1 MLVELLPGVALVGYL
16 LATVMVLSRLVH
28 PQGPNYKLMFSAAL
42 IAIVCHMLFLADS
55 IFADSGQNFSL
66 LNVISLVCWL
76 ISTAIT
82 VTALRTPTVLLLPIV
97 YGFSALTQLA
107 VLALPTEVQMQ
118 HFEQNPILLMHIIV
132 AFVAYTLLIVATLHS
147 LQVHYISKKLKQKD
161 FMLGNQFLPPLLQV
175 EQLQFRVLLLGTLLL
190 GLTLFSGAAFT
201 DNWLAAH
208 NLHKNILSSIA
219 FLVFV
224 VLLWGHAQLGWR
236 GRLAIAL
243 TFTGSTL
250 LTLAYFG
257 SRFVREVILERLG

>member
-55 IFADSGQNFSL
+55 IFASSGQNFSL

-132 AFVAYTLLIVATLHS
+132 AFVAYTLLNSGHFPFSASALH
-147 LQVHYISKKLKQKD
+147 Q
-161 FMLGNQFLPPLLQV
+161 
-175 EQLQFRVLLLGTLLL
+175 
-190 GLTLFSGAAFT
+190 
-201 DNWLAAH
+201 
-208 NLHKNILSSIA
+208 
-219 FLVFV
+219 
-224 VLLWGHAQLGWR
+224 
-236 GRLAIAL
+236 
-243 TFTGSTL
+243 
-250 LTLAYFG
+250 
-257 SRFVREVILERLG
+257 